1 GQGLQSIALCSQW
14 LNLENTLHPLKFLA
28 MIRAEKAQRI
38 MQRYE
43 DDYDNFLDKLKA
55 KRKAKK
61 EAAAKAKAESDKAD
75 KNVSEAEA
83 HKKTHLGQKA
93 KDLLDK
99 MGGISGATESIK
111 NVMGYFKD
119 NTPSDYDINVG
130 GSGEDDAKQEK
141 KIMGMPPMVAYGVGA
156 VVVLAG
162 LYGLSRLMKKN
173 NAQPQVQQPIQAP
186 VAAPVAAEPVLQAA

>member
-1 GQGLQSIALCSQW
+1 
-14 LNLENTLHPLKFLA
+14 

-61 EAAAKAKAESDKAD
+61 EAAAKAKAEADKAD
-75 KNVSEAEA
+75 KTVSEAEA
-83 HKKTHLGQKA
+83 HKKKHLGQKA

-99 MGGISGATESIK
+99 VGGIEGASSTIK

-119 NTPSDYDINVG
+119 NTPSDYDVNFG
-130 GSGEDDAKQEK
+130 GQGEDDTKQEK

-162 LYGLSRLMKKN
+162 LYGLSLLMKKKN
-173 NAQPQVQQPIQAP
+173 VQPPVQQIQAP
-186 VAAPVAAEPVLQAA
+186 AAAAPVAAEPVLKAAA

>member
-1 GQGLQSIALCSQW
+1 
-14 LNLENTLHPLKFLA
+14 
-28 MIRAEKAQRI
+28 MIRAEKAKRI
-38 MQRYE
+38 MQLYE

-75 KNVSEAEA
+75 NTVSEAEA
-83 HKKTHLGQKA
+83 HKKKHLGQKA

-99 MGGISGATESIK
+99 FGGIEGATNSIK

-119 NTPSDYDINVG
+119 NTPSDYDINMG
-130 GSGEDDAKQEK
+130 GSGEDDSKAEK
-141 KIMGMPPMVAYGVGA
+141 KIMRMPPMVAYGVGA

-162 LYGLSRLMKKN
+162 LYGLSRLMKSKN
-173 NAQPQVQQPIQAP
+173 APAQQQIQAP
-186 VAAPVAAEPVLQAA
+186 AVAPVVAEPVLQAAA